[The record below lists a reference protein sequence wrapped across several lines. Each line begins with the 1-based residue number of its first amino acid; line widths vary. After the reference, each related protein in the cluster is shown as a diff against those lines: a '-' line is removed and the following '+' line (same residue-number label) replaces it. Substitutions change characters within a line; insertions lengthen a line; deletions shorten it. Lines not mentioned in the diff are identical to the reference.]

1 MRFWIKKEVGGMAQ
15 AIFAFI
21 LFVPVS
27 VLTFFAP
34 REMMLL
40 GRRWQYDAEP
50 EFSRE
55 AILYT
60 KIASAILAVVFT
72 LNLVVHIINAFR

>member
-1 MRFWIKKEVGGMAQ
+1 MAE
-15 AIFAFI
+15 AIFLFI

-27 VLTFFAP
+27 VLTFLAP

-40 GRRWQYDAEP
+40 GKRWQYDSEP

-55 AILYT
+55 AILYA
-60 KIASAILAVVFT
+60 KITSAIAAVLFT
-72 LNLVVHIINAFR
+72 LILVVSIINAFR

>member
-1 MRFWIKKEVGGMAQ
+1 MAE
-15 AIFAFI
+15 AIFMFI

-27 VLTFFAP
+27 VLTFLAP
-34 REMMLL
+34 REMMLF
-40 GRRWQYDAEP
+40 GNRWQYDTEP

-60 KIASAILAVVFT
+60 KVTSAIIAIMFT
-72 LNLVVHIINAFR
+72 LNLVVSIINAFR

>member
-1 MRFWIKKEVGGMAQ
+1 MAE
-15 AIFAFI
+15 AIFMFI
-21 LFVPVS
+21 LFVPIS
-27 VLTFFAP
+27 VLTFLAP

-40 GRRWQYDAEP
+40 GKRWQYDSEP

-60 KIASAILAVVFT
+60 KITSAIVVVVFT
-72 LNLVVHIINAFR
+72 LILVISIINAFR